1 MPAPRRTRGRARYRR
16 WGSHVPFEV
25 ILGQVSDHTG
35 AFVPT
40 YLQMVTPVSAPHNPN
55 HLATASLAL
64 GSLSAQSKEKL
75 VVTTNFDECSRT
87 HRAAASRLPFHRKG
101 PSLLRAH
108 RPCSNCTGRSQIP
121 QALGRRRPLWQGET
135 PASCATRLPRAWLA
149 AACSSSATASATR
162 STFLRLFRRRHRT
175 ERSSTGPA
183 RKAKR
188 TTRFGFRLRQRS
200 PHNLFD
206 ANRNLLRRLVP
217 DAGKGYVDPA
227 GAGDQLAVARRGCE
241 AAQAEVQTPVAARL
255 AAFGA
260 LCYWLE
266 KESVCR
272 RLTAIASRDRSARAT
287 LAAHPW
293 RDKRRIEWAKI

>member
-1 MPAPRRTRGRARYRR
+1 
-16 WGSHVPFEV
+16 
-25 ILGQVSDHTG
+25 
-35 AFVPT
+35 
-40 YLQMVTPVSAPHNPN
+40 
-55 HLATASLAL
+55 
-64 GSLSAQSKEKL
+64 
-75 VVTTNFDECSRT
+75 
-87 HRAAASRLPFHRKG
+87 
-101 PSLLRAH
+101 
-108 RPCSNCTGRSQIP
+108 
-121 QALGRRRPLWQGET
+121 
-135 PASCATRLPRAWLA
+135 
-149 AACSSSATASATR
+149 
-162 STFLRLFRRRHRT
+162 
-175 ERSSTGPA
+175 
-183 RKAKR
+183 
-188 TTRFGFRLRQRS
+188 LRQRS